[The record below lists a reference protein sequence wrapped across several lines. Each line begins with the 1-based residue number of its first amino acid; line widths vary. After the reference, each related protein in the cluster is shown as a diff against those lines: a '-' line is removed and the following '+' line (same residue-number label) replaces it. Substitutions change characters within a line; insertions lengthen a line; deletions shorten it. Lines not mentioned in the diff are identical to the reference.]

1 MTTRSQ
7 FKLQMNTLLLDSII
21 NGDLEK
27 VQFSIQNGADI
38 NFKTEENET
47 VLDLATDSTNSPN
60 YTIIKFLV
68 ENGANISRF
77 NLEDSFNMD
86 DRIFP
91 LFIKNQQDL
100 DLTFILDTFTHYQPA
115 SISLIRIYQIVKSL
129 VQYGAVVS
137 DGALQRAF
145 KKFDYNT
152 VMFLLNNKKG
162 GINKDVGYYTEN
174 LELFQLLVSLGVN
187 LNAENQYM
195 FKGALSNLNFNLL
208 NYLIKNTGTNVNG
221 DQGGEEE
228 FYIRF
233 ILENI
238 EDVMSDNVKKSLDV
252 LFDNGYIFKENDHS
266 LSNAAYIGDL
276 NLFQYI
282 LSKGAPVTDILELFI
297 DSARGGNLYIFKYF
311 ENLLLPDV
319 VSINLALENS
329 STVDVTEYIANKY
342 MNRISSL
349 SIYKS
354 FTKALLESNLGI
366 VKFLLEN
373 LIKDLEK
380 FKNENFSNIDED
392 DDDDDDDVSENLEI
406 AIRIAKQ
413 TNYEILKLMLKHSAK
428 YTDRS
433 LSLAVQ
439 DDDLYI
445 VQLLFFYYPNEIDLS
460 WEYNNY
466 LLTSIQEGNKE
477 LFKFLISKYPF
488 QEKRKMLNFAW
499 NTLTKN
505 TDKWYNY
512 KFKNKINPVKEYLKD
527 LVNTNQSG
535 LKNIIPY
542 EVLLETQKY
551 LG

>member
-392 DDDDDDDVSENLEI
+392 DDDDDDVSENLEI

>member
-47 VLDLATDSTNSPN
+47 LLDLATDSTNSPN

-392 DDDDDDDVSENLEI
+392 DDDDDDVSENLEI